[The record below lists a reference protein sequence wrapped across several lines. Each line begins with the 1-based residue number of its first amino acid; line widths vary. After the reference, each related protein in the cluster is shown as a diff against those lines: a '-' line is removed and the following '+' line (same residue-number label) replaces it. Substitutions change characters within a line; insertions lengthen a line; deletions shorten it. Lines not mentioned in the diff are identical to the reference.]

1 MGDGT
6 RTRGHRGHNPVLYLL
21 SYAHHGNAGILVV
34 GGGEEQGEEQT
45 RERIQKPE
53 SKSQKT
59 FQTWNMKVETWSLE
73 PLT

>member
-1 MGDGT
+1 
-6 RTRGHRGHNPVLYLL
+6 
-21 SYAHHGNAGILVV
+21 VV